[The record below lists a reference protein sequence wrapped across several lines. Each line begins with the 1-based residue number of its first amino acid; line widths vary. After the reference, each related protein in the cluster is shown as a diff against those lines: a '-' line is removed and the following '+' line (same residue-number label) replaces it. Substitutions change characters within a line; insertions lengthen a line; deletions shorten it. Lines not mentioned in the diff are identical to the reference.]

1 MGSRQVP
8 ATWQASS
15 GWQTT
20 GLPPTQAP
28 AWQVSVCVQI
38 LPSMQLVP
46 SGTFGVLQIPDVGSQ
61 LPGAWHCAGVGQVT
75 GLVPVHT
82 PDWQL
87 SVCVHAFPSL
97 HVVPLFAFGFEQTP
111 VAGAQLPATWHWSLG
126 VHTFGFPPVHTPA
139 WQVSVCVQALP
150 SLHDVPLFAFGF
162 EQTPVDGAQVPA
174 TWHWSLG
181 VQTFGFAPVHIPD
194 WQVSVC
200 VQALPSLHVV
210 PFDFGAQ
217 VPTEPVRLQAEHWS
231 VQAVLQQTPLAQNPV
246 AHWLLLVQPRPDD
259 AS

>member
-1 MGSRQVP
+1 VP

-75 GLVPVHT
+75 GLV
-82 PDWQL
+82 
-87 SVCVHAFPSL
+87 
-97 HVVPLFAFGFEQTP
+97 
-111 VAGAQLPATWHWSLG
+111 
-126 VHTFGFPPVHTPA
+126 PVHTPA